1 MVMHDPMEAKVD
13 RFADVADAA
22 AFVAEWWE
30 NAEGRRLPGEEG
42 GYTVFTIEFW
52 DGCRYF
58 GYTQGSVFEC
68 VSDLGCGPVEVSQ
81 NKFVVEHVGHMAY
94 VVRCVASNLG
104 VGNARE
110 LVDLLV
116 CGAPGEVER
125 GYGMTIEVRDCPL
138 GEHAPVV
145 VSMSFGD
152 WVQSQGSV
160 AERGNSE

>member
-13 RFADVADAA
+13 RFADVADVA

-81 NKFVVEHVGHMAY
+81 NKFVVEHVGQMAY

-104 VGNARE
+104 
-110 LVDLLV
+110 
-116 CGAPGEVER
+116 VER